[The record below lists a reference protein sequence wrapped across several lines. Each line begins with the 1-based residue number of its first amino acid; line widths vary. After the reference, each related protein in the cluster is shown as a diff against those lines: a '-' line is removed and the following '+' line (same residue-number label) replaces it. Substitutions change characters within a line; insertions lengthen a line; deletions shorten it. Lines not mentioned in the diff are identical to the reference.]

1 METVSKKQAIILIF
15 AFSFLSFLIGAFLN
29 GNFVVS
35 REMITSR
42 QSTDI
47 IDEQFDVSLFKK
59 VWDTIKE
66 DYVAQPISDEDLF
79 YGSLEG
85 LVKGLKDPYSIFLK
99 PELAKRFLDDVS
111 GSFEGVGIEIGI
123 KENRL
128 TIIAPLDYTPAF
140 RAGLRSGDKIYEIDG
155 KDTLGMGLDEVVHLI
170 RGEKGTEVILTI
182 LRKPERNTKD
192 VIIVRDIID
201 IKSVSWGL
209 KGEDEKI
216 AYIKITHFSDDTWSD
231 FQSIAQVALASN
243 PDGLIL
249 DLRNNPGGYMDTA
262 VNIAGYWLGKNIVVV
277 ARDADDKERE
287 YKSSGPQYFDNL
299 PTIVLVNKGSAS
311 ASEILAGAMQDYQK
325 ATVLGGQ
332 TFGKGSVQELK
343 NLADGSALKL
353 TIANWYTPLG
363 RSFNEGGITPDIEVE
378 RTEEDYTEDRDPQL
392 IRALEILSK

>member
-59 VWDTIKE
+59 VWDTVKE

-192 VIIVRDIID
+192 VTIVRDTID

-243 PDGLIL
+243 PHGLIL